1 MWKSKA
7 CFRGGKR
14 ENVQVRSEKGWWSK
28 GRTPVLALTQH
39 HDVPQLGS
47 DPTAM
52 PPLHQTLPCPPV
64 VEPLLNEVCKLVV
77 LQTEKEAPRENPQA
91 DSEGRISLCHNCEGP
106 ELEMLGNEVC
116 GRR

>member
-77 LQTEKEAPRENPQA
+77 LQTEKEAPRENPQ
-91 DSEGRISLCHNCEGP
+91 
-106 ELEMLGNEVC
+106 VC
-116 GRR
+116 PIHKTVAA